1 CCDMTMRLFSFK
13 LNMAFLPAK
22 YGSAKNLNKTVD
34 FGWLRYDEPYTVAI
48 AAPRLCRVVTVLK
61 TTVVLSDGSVVH
73 SDSSLNFSGQ
83 QYLRISSEEKKNG
96 HSCLRDADDHS
107 FWYWLI

>member
-1 CCDMTMRLFSFK
+1 MNPTQWRLRLRGCVGLVTVS
-13 LNMAFLPAK
+13 
-22 YGSAKNLNKTVD
+22 KTV
-34 FGWLRYDEPYTVAI
+34 F
-48 AAPRLCRVVTVLK
+48 
-61 TTVVLSDGSVVH
+61 VLSDGSVAH

>member
-1 CCDMTMRLFSFK
+1 MNPTQWRLR
-13 LNMAFLPAK
+13 
-22 YGSAKNLNKTVD
+22 
-34 FGWLRYDEPYTVAI
+34 LRGCVG
-48 AAPRLCRVVTVLK
+48 LVTVPK
-61 TTVVLSDGSVVH
+61 TAIVLSDDGVAH

>member
-1 CCDMTMRLFSFK
+1 MNPTQWRLRLRGCVGLVTVS
-13 LNMAFLPAK
+13 
-22 YGSAKNLNKTVD
+22 KTV
-34 FGWLRYDEPYTVAI
+34 F
-48 AAPRLCRVVTVLK
+48 
-61 TTVVLSDGSVVH
+61 VLSDGSVAH
-73 SDSSLNFSGQ
+73 SNSSLNFSGQ

>member
-1 CCDMTMRLFSFK
+1 MCRVLCIVCIVFLFPLLITYSEALK
-13 LNMAFLPAK
+13 R
-22 YGSAKNLNKTVD
+22 S
-34 FGWLRYDEPYTVAI
+34 YDEPYTVAI
-48 AAPRLCRVVTVLK
+48 AAPRLCRVLTVLK

>member
-1 CCDMTMRLFSFK
+1 MNPTQWRLRLRGCVGFVTVS
-13 LNMAFLPAK
+13 
-22 YGSAKNLNKTVD
+22 KTV
-34 FGWLRYDEPYTVAI
+34 F
-48 AAPRLCRVVTVLK
+48 
-61 TTVVLSDGSVVH
+61 VLSDGSVVH

>member
-1 CCDMTMRLFSFK
+1 MNPTQWRLR
-13 LNMAFLPAK
+13 
-22 YGSAKNLNKTVD
+22 
-34 FGWLRYDEPYTVAI
+34 LRGCVG
-48 AAPRLCRVVTVLK
+48 LVTVPK
-61 TTVVLSDGSVVH
+61 TAIVLSDGSVAH

>member
-1 CCDMTMRLFSFK
+1 MTPTQSRLR
-13 LNMAFLPAK
+13 
-22 YGSAKNLNKTVD
+22 
-34 FGWLRYDEPYTVAI
+34 LRGCVGFVTVA
-48 AAPRLCRVVTVLK
+48 K
-61 TTVVLSDGSVVH
+61 TAVVLSDGSVAH